1 MSGLDIKRFENH
13 ILSKLAIQN
22 LIPCFCI
29 FNLVVKTMKMTLQKN
44 NFTTTVISSW
54 SKIVLC
60 FHFGGQKNIKNK
72 FHKRT
77 TLGTETV
84 RRQISGPED
93 RRIEYRTIKLTVKN
107 LTTNFIFLLCWVK
120 RTIFRI

>member
-60 FHFGGQKNIKNK
+60 FHFGGQKNIK
-72 FHKRT
+72 
-77 TLGTETV
+77 
-84 RRQISGPED
+84 I
-93 RRIEYRTIKLTVKN
+93 
-107 LTTNFIFLLCWVK
+107 NFTK
-120 RTIFRI
+120 EQH